1 MKKEFFGLLCGCTLL
16 PAFLHAQTE
25 RPNIVIVLADDLG
38 WGDVGF
44 HGSEIKTPCLDALV
58 GEGVELERFY
68 TSPISTP
75 TRAGL
80 MTGRYPNRFGV
91 RSAVIPPWREDGLD
105 ENEETM
111 ADMLA
116 RNGYKNRAIIG
127 KWHLGHTKKVHYP
140 MNRGFSHFYGHL
152 NGAIDYFDLTREG
165 ELDWHNDWE
174 TCHDKGYST
183 ELITKEAIR
192 CIDAYEKEGPFMLYV
207 AYNAPHTPLQAQEKD
222 IKLYTDN
229 FDSLTP
235 KEQKK
240 VTYSAMVSCMDRGIG
255 AIVDALK
262 KKGIMD
268 NTFFIFFSDNGTAGV
283 PGSSSGPLRG
293 HKFDEWD
300 GGVHAPAVL
309 YSAMVSCMDRG
320 IGAIV
325 DALKKKGIMDNTF
338 FIFFSDNGTAGV
350 PGSSSGPLRGH
361 KFDEWDG
368 GVHAPAVLY
377 WKKAEK
383 QYKNLSSQVTGFVD
397 LVPTLKDLVGDHSR
411 PKREYDGI
419 SILPVLNGKKTCIDR
434 DFYLGHGAVV
444 NKDYKLIRKGMK
456 PGLDLKQDFLVDYK
470 TDPYEKKNA
479 SAGNEKIVKALYEVA
494 LKYDTITPC
503 IPEVPYGKGRDGF
516 KAPKEWKVVR

>member
-16 PAFLHAQTE
+16 PAFLHEQTE

-116 RNGYKNRAIIG
+116 HNGYKNRAIIG

-222 IKLYTDN
+222 IKLYTN
-229 FDSLTP
+229 KFDSLTP

-240 VTYSAMVSCMDRGIG
+240 VT
-255 AIVDALK
+255 
-262 KKGIMD
+262 
-268 NTFFIFFSDNGTAGV
+268 
-283 PGSSSGPLRG
+283 
-293 HKFDEWD
+293 
-300 GGVHAPAVL
+300 

>member
-235 KEQKK
+235 KE
-240 VTYSAMVSCMDRGIG
+240 
-255 AIVDALK
+255 LK
-262 KKGIMD
+262 KA
-268 NTFFIFFSDNGTAGV
+268 T
-283 PGSSSGPLRG
+283 
-293 HKFDEWD
+293 
-300 GGVHAPAVL
+300 

-456 PGLDLKQDFLVDYK
+456 PGLNLKQDFLVDYK

-479 SAGNEKIVKALYEVA
+479 AQETRKL
-494 LKYDTITPC
+494 
-503 IPEVPYGKGRDGF
+503 
-516 KAPKEWKVVR
+516 

>member
-222 IKLYTDN
+222 IKLYTDK

-240 VTYSAMVSCMDRGIG
+240 VTY
-255 AIVDALK
+255 
-262 KKGIMD
+262 
-268 NTFFIFFSDNGTAGV
+268 N
-283 PGSSSGPLRG
+283 
-293 HKFDEWD
+293 
-300 GGVHAPAVL
+300 
-309 YSAMVSCMDRG
+309 AMVSCMDRG

-434 DFYLGHGAVV
+434 AFYLGHGAVV

>member
-105 ENEETM
+105 ENEETV

-240 VTYSAMVSCMDRGIG
+240 AT
-255 AIVDALK
+255 
-262 KKGIMD
+262 
-268 NTFFIFFSDNGTAGV
+268 
-283 PGSSSGPLRG
+283 
-293 HKFDEWD
+293 
-300 GGVHAPAVL
+300 

-419 SILPVLNGKKTCIDR
+419 SILPVLNGKKACIDR

-494 LKYDTITPC
+494 LKYDTITLC
-503 IPEVPYGKGRDGF
+503 VPEVPYGKGRDGF

>member
-1 MKKEFFGLLCGCTLL
+1 LLCGCTLL

-105 ENEETM
+105 ENEETV

-183 ELITKEAIR
+183 ELITKEAIH

-240 VTYSAMVSCMDRGIG
+240 VT
-255 AIVDALK
+255 
-262 KKGIMD
+262 
-268 NTFFIFFSDNGTAGV
+268 
-283 PGSSSGPLRG
+283 
-293 HKFDEWD
+293 
-300 GGVHAPAVL
+300 

-419 SILPVLNGKKTCIDR
+419 SILPVLNGKKACIDR

-470 TDPYEKKNA
+470 TDPYERKMPAQETRK
-479 SAGNEKIVKALYEVA
+479 L
-494 LKYDTITPC
+494 
-503 IPEVPYGKGRDGF
+503 
-516 KAPKEWKVVR
+516 

>member
-105 ENEETM
+105 ENEETV

-183 ELITKEAIR
+183 ELITKEAIH

-240 VTYSAMVSCMDRGIG
+240 VT
-255 AIVDALK
+255 
-262 KKGIMD
+262 
-268 NTFFIFFSDNGTAGV
+268 
-283 PGSSSGPLRG
+283 
-293 HKFDEWD
+293 
-300 GGVHAPAVL
+300 

-419 SILPVLNGKKTCIDR
+419 SILPVLNGKKACIDR

-479 SAGNEKIVKALYEVA
+479 SAGNEKIVKAL
-494 LKYDTITPC
+494 
-503 IPEVPYGKGRDGF
+503 
-516 KAPKEWKVVR
+516 

>member
-44 HGSEIKTPCLDALV
+44 HGSEIKDPCPEARV

-222 IKLYTDN
+222 IKLYTN
-229 FDSLTP
+229 KFDSLTP

-240 VTYSAMVSCMDRGIG
+240 VTY
-255 AIVDALK
+255 
-262 KKGIMD
+262 
-268 NTFFIFFSDNGTAGV
+268 N
-283 PGSSSGPLRG
+283 
-293 HKFDEWD
+293 
-300 GGVHAPAVL
+300 
-309 YSAMVSCMDRG
+309 AMVSCMDRG

>member
-105 ENEETM
+105 ENEETV

-183 ELITKEAIR
+183 ELITKEAIH

-240 VTYSAMVSCMDRGIG
+240 VT
-255 AIVDALK
+255 
-262 KKGIMD
+262 
-268 NTFFIFFSDNGTAGV
+268 
-283 PGSSSGPLRG
+283 
-293 HKFDEWD
+293 
-300 GGVHAPAVL
+300 

-419 SILPVLNGKKTCIDR
+419 SILPVLNGKKACIDR

-503 IPEVPYGKGRDGF
+503 IPEVSYGKGRDGF

>member
-309 YSAMVSCMDRG
+309 Y
-320 IGAIV
+320 
-325 DALKKKGIMDNTF
+325 
-338 FIFFSDNGTAGV
+338 
-350 PGSSSGPLRGH
+350 
-361 KFDEWDG
+361 
-368 GVHAPAVLY
+368 

-503 IPEVPYGKGRDGF
+503 ITEVPYGKGRDGF

>member
-127 KWHLGHTKKVHYP
+127 KWHLGHTKKVYYP

-222 IKLYTDN
+222 IKLYTDK

-240 VTYSAMVSCMDRGIG
+240 VT
-255 AIVDALK
+255 
-262 KKGIMD
+262 
-268 NTFFIFFSDNGTAGV
+268 
-283 PGSSSGPLRG
+283 
-293 HKFDEWD
+293 
-300 GGVHAPAVL
+300 

>member
-309 YSAMVSCMDRG
+309 Y
-320 IGAIV
+320 
-325 DALKKKGIMDNTF
+325 
-338 FIFFSDNGTAGV
+338 
-350 PGSSSGPLRGH
+350 
-361 KFDEWDG
+361 
-368 GVHAPAVLY
+368 

-479 SAGNEKIVKALYEVA
+479 SAGNEKIVKALYE
-494 LKYDTITPC
+494 I
-503 IPEVPYGKGRDGF
+503 
-516 KAPKEWKVVR
+516 

>member
-309 YSAMVSCMDRG
+309 Y
-320 IGAIV
+320 
-325 DALKKKGIMDNTF
+325 
-338 FIFFSDNGTAGV
+338 
-350 PGSSSGPLRGH
+350 
-361 KFDEWDG
+361 
-368 GVHAPAVLY
+368 

-494 LKYDTITPC
+494 LKYDTITSC

>member
-105 ENEETM
+105 ENEETV

-183 ELITKEAIR
+183 ELITKEAIH

-240 VTYSAMVSCMDRGIG
+240 VT
-255 AIVDALK
+255 
-262 KKGIMD
+262 
-268 NTFFIFFSDNGTAGV
+268 
-283 PGSSSGPLRG
+283 
-293 HKFDEWD
+293 
-300 GGVHAPAVL
+300 

-419 SILPVLNGKKTCIDR
+419 SILPVLNGKKACIDR

-479 SAGNEKIVKALYEVA
+479 SAGNEKIVKALYEVS

-503 IPEVPYGKGRDGF
+503 VPEVPYGKGRDGF

>member
-222 IKLYTDN
+222 IKLYTDK

-240 VTYSAMVSCMDRGIG
+240 VTY
-255 AIVDALK
+255 
-262 KKGIMD
+262 
-268 NTFFIFFSDNGTAGV
+268 N
-283 PGSSSGPLRG
+283 
-293 HKFDEWD
+293 
-300 GGVHAPAVL
+300 
-309 YSAMVSCMDRG
+309 AMVSCMDRG

-419 SILPVLNGKKTCIDR
+419 SILPVLNGKKACIDR

>member
-44 HGSEIKTPCLDALV
+44 HGSEIKTPSLDALV

-222 IKLYTDN
+222 IKLYTDK

-240 VTYSAMVSCMDRGIG
+240 VTYNAMVSCMDRGIG

-268 NTFFIFFSDNGTAGV
+268 NTFFIFFSDNGTA
-283 PGSSSGPLRG
+283 S
-293 HKFDEWD
+293 
-300 GGVHAPAVL
+300 
-309 YSAMVSCMDRG
+309 
-320 IGAIV
+320 
-325 DALKKKGIMDNTF
+325 
-338 FIFFSDNGTAGV
+338 V

>member
-183 ELITKEAIR
+183 ELITKEAIC

-309 YSAMVSCMDRG
+309 Y
-320 IGAIV
+320 
-325 DALKKKGIMDNTF
+325 
-338 FIFFSDNGTAGV
+338 
-350 PGSSSGPLRGH
+350 
-361 KFDEWDG
+361 
-368 GVHAPAVLY
+368 

-397 LVPTLKDLVGDHSR
+397 LVPTLKDLVEDHSR

>member
-1 MKKEFFGLLCGCTLL
+1 MTTYRDACLRTHAGKEKISRHTVKTNKTQNVIYKSYIMKKEFFGLLCGCTLL

-80 MTGRYPNRFGV
+80 MTGRYQNRFGV

-105 ENEETM
+105 ENEETV

-183 ELITKEAIR
+183 ELITKEAIH

-240 VTYSAMVSCMDRGIG
+240 AT
-255 AIVDALK
+255 
-262 KKGIMD
+262 
-268 NTFFIFFSDNGTAGV
+268 
-283 PGSSSGPLRG
+283 
-293 HKFDEWD
+293 
-300 GGVHAPAVL
+300 

-419 SILPVLNGKKTCIDR
+419 SILPVLNGKKACIDR

>member
-309 YSAMVSCMDRG
+309 Y
-320 IGAIV
+320 
-325 DALKKKGIMDNTF
+325 
-338 FIFFSDNGTAGV
+338 
-350 PGSSSGPLRGH
+350 
-361 KFDEWDG
+361 
-368 GVHAPAVLY
+368 

-503 IPEVPYGKGRDGF
+503 IPV
-516 KAPKEWKVVR
+516 KVVTDSKLLKNGK

>member
-1 MKKEFFGLLCGCTLL
+1 
-16 PAFLHAQTE
+16 
-25 RPNIVIVLADDLG
+25 
-38 WGDVGF
+38 
-44 HGSEIKTPCLDALV
+44 
-58 GEGVELERFY
+58 
-68 TSPISTP
+68 
-75 TRAGL
+75 
-80 MTGRYPNRFGV
+80 
-91 RSAVIPPWREDGLD
+91 
-105 ENEETM
+105 
-111 ADMLA
+111 MLA

-309 YSAMVSCMDRG
+309 Y
-320 IGAIV
+320 
-325 DALKKKGIMDNTF
+325 
-338 FIFFSDNGTAGV
+338 
-350 PGSSSGPLRGH
+350 
-361 KFDEWDG
+361 
-368 GVHAPAVLY
+368 

-456 PGLDLKQDFLVDYK
+456 PGLDLNQDFLVDY
-470 TDPYEKKNA
+470 
-479 SAGNEKIVKALYEVA
+479 
-494 LKYDTITPC
+494 
-503 IPEVPYGKGRDGF
+503 
-516 KAPKEWKVVR
+516 

>member
-1 MKKEFFGLLCGCTLL
+1 METKDNLPKCVPSNTCRERENKPSHIKTNKTQNVIYKSYIMKEEFFGLLCGCTLL

-44 HGSEIKTPCLDALV
+44 HGSEIKTPSLDALV

-183 ELITKEAIR
+183 ELITQEAIR

-240 VTYSAMVSCMDRGIG
+240 ATYSAMVSCMDRGIG

-300 GGVHAPAVL
+300 GG
-309 YSAMVSCMDRG
+309 G
-320 IGAIV
+320 
-325 DALKKKGIMDNTF
+325 
-338 FIFFSDNGTAGV
+338 
-350 PGSSSGPLRGH
+350 
-361 KFDEWDG
+361 
-368 GVHAPAVLY
+368 HAPAVLY

>member
-222 IKLYTDN
+222 IKLYTDK

-240 VTYSAMVSCMDRGIG
+240 VTYNAMVSCMDRGIG

-268 NTFFIFFSDNGTAGV
+268 NTFFIFFN
-283 PGSSSGPLRG
+283 
-293 HKFDEWD
+293 
-300 GGVHAPAVL
+300 
-309 YSAMVSCMDRG
+309 
-320 IGAIV
+320 
-325 DALKKKGIMDNTF
+325 
-338 FIFFSDNGTAGV
+338 DNGTAGV

-419 SILPVLNGKKTCIDR
+419 SILPVLNGKKACIDR

>member
-183 ELITKEAIR
+183 ELITKEAIH

-222 IKLYTDN
+222 IKLYTDK

-240 VTYSAMVSCMDRGIG
+240 VTY
-255 AIVDALK
+255 
-262 KKGIMD
+262 
-268 NTFFIFFSDNGTAGV
+268 N
-283 PGSSSGPLRG
+283 
-293 HKFDEWD
+293 
-300 GGVHAPAVL
+300 
-309 YSAMVSCMDRG
+309 AMVSCMDRG

>member
-105 ENEETM
+105 ENEETV

-183 ELITKEAIR
+183 ELITKEAIH

-240 VTYSAMVSCMDRGIG
+240 VT
-255 AIVDALK
+255 
-262 KKGIMD
+262 
-268 NTFFIFFSDNGTAGV
+268 
-283 PGSSSGPLRG
+283 
-293 HKFDEWD
+293 
-300 GGVHAPAVL
+300 

-419 SILPVLNGKKTCIDR
+419 SILPVLNGKKACIDR

-479 SAGNEKIVKALYEVA
+479 SAGNEKIVKALYEVGPGGRLFRRRGRVRRAERNEDLLSRSADSA
-494 LKYDTITPC
+494 L
-503 IPEVPYGKGRDGF
+503 
-516 KAPKEWKVVR
+516 

>member
-222 IKLYTDN
+222 IKLYTNN

-240 VTYSAMVSCMDRGIG
+240 AT
-255 AIVDALK
+255 
-262 KKGIMD
+262 
-268 NTFFIFFSDNGTAGV
+268 
-283 PGSSSGPLRG
+283 
-293 HKFDEWD
+293 
-300 GGVHAPAVL
+300 

-456 PGLDLKQDFLVDYK
+456 PRLDLKQDFLVDYK

-494 LKYDTITPC
+494 LKLSLIH
-503 IPEVPYGKGRDGF
+503 I
-516 KAPKEWKVVR
+516 

>member
-105 ENEETM
+105 ENEETV

-183 ELITKEAIR
+183 ELITKEAIH

-240 VTYSAMVSCMDRGIG
+240 VT
-255 AIVDALK
+255 
-262 KKGIMD
+262 
-268 NTFFIFFSDNGTAGV
+268 
-283 PGSSSGPLRG
+283 
-293 HKFDEWD
+293 
-300 GGVHAPAVL
+300 

-419 SILPVLNGKKTCIDR
+419 SILPVLNGKKACIDR

-479 SAGNEKIVKALYEVA
+479 SAGNEKIV
-494 LKYDTITPC
+494 
-503 IPEVPYGKGRDGF
+503 
-516 KAPKEWKVVR
+516 

>member
-105 ENEETM
+105 ENEETV

-309 YSAMVSCMDRG
+309 Y
-320 IGAIV
+320 
-325 DALKKKGIMDNTF
+325 
-338 FIFFSDNGTAGV
+338 
-350 PGSSSGPLRGH
+350 
-361 KFDEWDG
+361 
-368 GVHAPAVLY
+368 

-419 SILPVLNGKKTCIDR
+419 SILPVLNGKKACIDR

-494 LKYDTITPC
+494 LKYDTITHC

>member
-16 PAFLHAQTE
+16 PAFLYAQTE

-127 KWHLGHTKKVHYP
+127 KLHLVHTKKVHYP

-240 VTYSAMVSCMDRGIG
+240 VT
-255 AIVDALK
+255 
-262 KKGIMD
+262 
-268 NTFFIFFSDNGTAGV
+268 
-283 PGSSSGPLRG
+283 
-293 HKFDEWD
+293 
-300 GGVHAPAVL
+300 

>member
-1 MKKEFFGLLCGCTLL
+1 MKKEFLGLLCGCTLL
-16 PAFLHAQTE
+16 PAFLYAQTE

-240 VTYSAMVSCMDRGIG
+240 AT
-255 AIVDALK
+255 
-262 KKGIMD
+262 
-268 NTFFIFFSDNGTAGV
+268 
-283 PGSSSGPLRG
+283 
-293 HKFDEWD
+293 
-300 GGVHAPAVL
+300 

-494 LKYDTITPC
+494 LKYDTITSC